1 MFFEIRDLFL
11 LFMIYSIIG
20 WVLEVFYNLIFGD
33 NKLVNRG
40 FLIGPYC
47 PIYGVGCILIV
58 FLLSKYESHPLGLFI
73 LSIFLC
79 SVLEYSTSF
88 IMEKIF
94 KARWWDYSTYKFNI
108 NGRICLETM
117 IPFGVIAC
125 LIVYVI
131 NPFFVDFL
139 DKLPD
144 LFLTILFII
153 LFTIFAIDEI
163 TSFNIVNN
171 FKKTVKSV
179 SFGDK
184 TEDINK
190 YVKSILSNRS
200 FLYRRLINAFPRI
213 EAKIK
218 DIKEDINDKLKKD

>member
-20 WVLEVFYNLIFGD
+20 WFLEVLYNLIFGD
-33 NKLVNRG
+33 KKLVNRG

-58 FLLSKYESHPLGLFI
+58 LLLSKYESHPFGLFI
-73 LSIFLC
+73 LSIVLC

-144 LFLTILFII
+144 LFLTILFIF
-153 LFTIFAIDEI
+153 LFAIFGVDEI